1 MMAYLTF
8 FTGIAISLVAIYYS
22 VMGLTAIFAAAVV
35 PIVIMG
41 TILEIAK
48 LVTTVWLKQNWSRA
62 PLSLKGYLSV
72 AVVVLMLITSMGIFG
87 FLSKAHLDQGVP
99 TGDVAAKVALLDEK
113 IKTERDNID
122 AARKALAQ
130 MDVSF
135 EQTMSRSNSE
145 QGADKA
151 VAIRKSQAKERASLQ
166 KDIAAAQTNI
176 TKLNEERAPIAS
188 ELRKVEAEVGPIKY
202 IAALIYGDNPD
213 QNILEKAVTWVI
225 ITIIFVFDPLA
236 VLLLLA
242 SQYSFAWAKDNK
254 KDWDQ
259 FFNAPLV
266 DFPEKPVDNETDF
279 DFDPDPYD
287 LADYPAIT
295 DDEADRAAEA
305 NALVAELEKE
315 PETEFF
321 EESPAGIIAQ
331 EVSDVTPEVIVK
343 VDEPKGQIT
352 IDQLNK
358 VLDNVGLEVL
368 DNTKK
373 LTKVVELPTSDLS
386 SPERFGLD
394 NINTEDNVEFPKD
407 PFLGQ
412 QLTLKDRAYIYNG
425 NSWVESP
432 LSREHVEVDV
442 ERPGDYVQNSEQSDN
457 SLWSKIK
464 NRNAE

>member
-1 MMAYLTF
+1 MAMAYLTF

-41 TILEIAK
+41 TILEVAK
-48 LVTTVWLKQNWSRA
+48 LVTTVWLKQNWKRS
-62 PLSLKGYLSV
+62 PFSLKAYLSV

-122 AARKALAQ
+122 TARKALAQ
-130 MDVSF
+130 MDASF
-135 EQTMSRSNSE
+135 EQTMSRSTSE

-151 VAIRKSQAKERASLQ
+151 VSIRKSQAKERASLQ
-166 KDIAAAQTNI
+166 KDIAVAQSNI

-213 QNILEKAVTWVI
+213 ANILEKAVTWVI

-242 SQYSFAWAKDNK
+242 SQYSFVWAKEDK
-254 KDWDQ
+254 TEEKSKERWDQ
-259 FFNAPLV
+259 FFDADPI
-266 DFPEKPVDNETDF
+266 DFPEKETE
-279 DFDPDPYD
+279 
-287 LADYPAIT
+287 IKESIEVT
-295 DDEADRAAEA
+295 TQVDDEVNRAAEA
-305 NALVAELEKE
+305 NVLLSEIEKE
-315 PETEFF
+315 PETEVF
-321 EESPAGIIAQ
+321 EESSVGVVAQ
-331 EVSDVTPEVIVK
+331 EVSNVLPEAISTVE
-343 VDEPKGQIT
+343 EPKAQIT

-358 VLDNVGLEVL
+358 VLDDVGLEVL
-368 DNTKK
+368 DKTKK
-373 LTKVVELPTSDLS
+373 LTTVVEP
-386 SPERFGLD
+386 PIIEE
-394 NINTEDNVEFPKD
+394 IEFPGN

-412 QLTLKDRAYIYNG
+412 QLTLTDRAYIYNG
-425 NSWVESP
+425 STWVESP
-432 LSREHVEVDV
+432 LNHQTEAEVV
-442 ERPGDYVQNSEQSDN
+442 ERPGDYVNNGSVTYVQNGEQDSQKIWGR
-457 SLWSKIK
+457 LRSKSNDK
-464 NRNAE
+464 